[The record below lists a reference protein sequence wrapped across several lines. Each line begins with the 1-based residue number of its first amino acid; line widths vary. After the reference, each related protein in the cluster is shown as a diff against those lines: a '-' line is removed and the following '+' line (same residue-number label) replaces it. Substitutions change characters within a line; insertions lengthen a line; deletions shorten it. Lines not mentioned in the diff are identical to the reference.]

1 MNGEQLRKAQAI
13 FEELADLPP
22 EKRRPI
28 LDQRCGDDEELRAFV
43 EQLLAS
49 HDQGLGDFLQA
60 PEIEITRLL
69 KRRHRQGDA
78 PKSRNHGE

>member
-13 FEELADLPP
+13 FEELADLPAS
-22 EKRRPI
+22 RRGPI
-28 LDQRCGDDEELRAFV
+28 LDERCGDDEQLRAFV

-49 HDQGLGDFLQA
+49 HDRGLGDFLQS

-69 KRRHRQGDA
+69 KDRHAQRDDR
-78 PKSRNHGE
+78 SE